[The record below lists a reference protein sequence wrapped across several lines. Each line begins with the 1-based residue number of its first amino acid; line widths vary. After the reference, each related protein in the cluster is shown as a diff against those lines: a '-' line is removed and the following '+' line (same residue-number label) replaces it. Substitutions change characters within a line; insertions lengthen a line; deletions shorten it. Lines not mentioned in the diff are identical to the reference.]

1 MASSASSTKKLA
13 SSPNTESA
21 LKHVQETKICHI
33 NRVRKFWQRT
43 RDPAVKSEFRT
54 LNREVTKDIRH
65 FSQSRWEFHIAA
77 LTSETDALWRKISL
91 LKTASKHSPQTF
103 QRVICSAANHSL
115 EKAEVIADRLQKQ
128 FELNTE
134 ADNERFTAHTQR
146 KIKRFLDALTCL
158 DLEKAKPGKVQE

>member
-1 MASSASSTKKLA
+1 MPLVAKVTDSWPVCHEFESSAAEREKTH
-13 SSPNTESA
+13 
-21 LKHVQETKICHI
+21 HVRERC
-33 NRVRKFWQRT
+33 
-43 RDPAVKSEFRT
+43 P
-54 LNREVTKDIRH
+54 LNR
-65 FSQSRWEFHIAA
+65 SRAQTSSHWCAA

-91 LKTASKHSPQTF
+91 LKKPPQNIPPDIPESDLQCSK
-103 QRVICSAANHSL
+103 SL
-115 EKAEVIADRLQKQ
+115 SEKAEVIADRLQKQ